1 MLRVLSRALDIVVLP
16 AIIVALALAF
26 LYAPP
31 ERTMHDVYR
40 IFYFHVPAATAS
52 FLGFGIVFVCSI
64 LYLRTRERRYDLVAA
79 AAAEVGVLFCAMG
92 IGMGMLWAKPVWG
105 TFWIPG
111 DIHLLATAVLFL
123 IYVAYL
129 MMRGAVADDERR
141 ARLSAVVGVF
151 AIIAVPVVFFSI
163 RVIHVGNHPVLTSLD
178 ARMTTT
184 LMFCMTVMML
194 FFTFILLRRVRLE
207 FAREAAEGLRR
218 DLLSLADARASG
230 AARPAGS
237 RVVAGATPSIGG
249 ITAGVPSSASNVAF
263 SATRV
268 DPRPRS

>member
-1 MLRVLSRALDIVVLP
+1 MLKTLSRALDVLVLP
-16 AIIVALALAF
+16 AVLAALAMAF

-40 IFYFHVPAATAS
+40 IFYFHVPAAAAS
-52 FLGFGIVFVCSI
+52 FLGFGIVFVCSVM
-64 LYLRTRERRYDLVAA
+64 YLRTRERRYDVVAA

-105 TFWIPG
+105 VFWIPG

-129 MMRGAVADDERR
+129 MMRGAIADDERR
-141 ARLSAVVGVF
+141 ARLAAVVGTF
-151 AIIAVPVVFFSI
+151 AIISVPIVFFSI
-163 RVIHVGNHPVLTSLD
+163 RVIHVGDHPALTGLD
-178 ARMTTT
+178 DPRMTTT

-218 DLLSLADARASG
+218 DLLALAEG
-230 AARPAGS
+230 AESRPARSGGG
-237 RVVAGATPSIGG
+237 RVVAGATPALGPIP
-249 ITAGVPSSASNVAF
+249 AASGAAF
-263 SATRV
+263 AARPVDTR
-268 DPRPRS
+268 PHP